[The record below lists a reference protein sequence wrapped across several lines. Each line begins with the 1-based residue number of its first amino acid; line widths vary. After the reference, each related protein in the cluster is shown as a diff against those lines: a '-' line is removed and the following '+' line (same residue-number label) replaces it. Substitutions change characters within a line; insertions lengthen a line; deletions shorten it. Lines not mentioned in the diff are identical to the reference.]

1 MNIEE
6 KIKDLNKET
15 GNNISGDGSIDPGMQ
30 RIIEKFLKKGINTY
44 SSCEGHF
51 EQEIPQIMLTFE
63 YNQELV
69 EKLMRLKKFNI
80 MIFQTDAI
88 QKHLEID
95 YKRCVISRG
104 YDKEYFIF
112 TEEEFLEI
120 KNELLSD
127 LEEIIDSYEGD
138 TN

>member
-6 KIKDLNKET
+6 KIKALNKET

-30 RIIEKFLKKGINTY
+30 RIIEKFLQKGINTY
-44 SSCEGHF
+44 SCCEGHF
-51 EQEIPQIMLTFE
+51 EHEIPQVMLSFE

-80 MIFQTDAI
+80 MLFQTDTL

-95 YKRCVISRG
+95 YKRCVIARG

-112 TEEEFLEI
+112 TEEEFLET
-120 KNELLSD
+120 KNELLND
-127 LEEIIDSYEGD
+127 LEDIIDSCEGD
-138 TN
+138 TE